1 MASSIFRR
9 HNLPP
14 LHYLLKDLL
23 YVDVRC
29 KRMTNGAQHVDLE
42 MTRLKEKAEQCN
54 EQKLQIQKIKYS
66 KYRQGGK
73 TKIRIHTPSI

>member
-1 MASSIFRR
+1 MPSSIFRR
-9 HNLPP
+9 YSLPP
-14 LHYLLKDLL
+14 LHYLLKDLR
-23 YVDVRC
+23 YVDVQC

-42 MTRLKEKAEQCN
+42 MTRLEEKAEQCN
-54 EQKLQIQKIKYS
+54 EPKLQIEKYS